1 MQRAYSPLRQIP
13 RHTGIFGACLLGLT
27 LAACAGPQQSAKP
40 ARAPAAELGPITP
53 TAVDDATFAASAY
66 RVLVGADTGQKRA
79 SLLAGVVAR
88 QLERARTRFD
98 SERPENGFTAL
109 QGAFLLM
116 RRGEFR
122 REALTHAAPTLE
134 QGAAVAAR
142 LGEEG
147 YSLALYSL
155 LGGLL
160 PPGANRDD
168 VEGHLA
174 AMSSFHAMTSTEGPL
189 VAAGSDA
196 RVAAQRAVLDSSDE
210 EFRDASQRLLTWI
223 GKARQAG
230 QGDIAAHSNADRE
243 EAYKAL
249 RGGGY
254 ELVALYLRHNDP
266 LGALTA
272 VDEAGLDRAVPPD
285 LRARLEA
292 TAQDDDPEAWVDLFR
307 LYDSLAREVQAV
319 LSLDPRPFEGA
330 AWGTAVSLFRAEPG
344 SFRGTM
350 PLATRLVDYGMAE
363 VAPLVLASGL
373 ARGAAPEQLSA
384 ALAVVLNATVAEAE
398 AGQQDA
404 ARRTFESSAPLLELA
419 SSKAFAGRV
428 SPSPARFR
436 YVMGALEAGRGDL
449 ARAEPLLEAAVQEEP
464 SVEALRVLAAIARQK
479 RDVPATLKLLERARA
494 VAEKNGSAVDEADI
508 WHTEFEVL
516 RDSGDHAGA
525 AQALDRA
532 LTRALDATKQARPGA
547 TQARAERLLAHV
559 LEHFGDLP
567 AMRRATER
575 GYDAAALDVNQ
586 LSATITD
593 TARRAFTRRDLAAAR
608 NALSRAMDASLPPDE
623 LVYIALWLA
632 LLERQLGVPTDGSV
646 EDAFAAMDEAPGWS
660 GRLRAWA
667 RGKIGDGD
675 LLAAARD
682 PAQRTEALFYTTMAR
697 RAAGDANTDSEL
709 AKIAQSEAV
718 NLVEIGIARDLLALK
733 SGAEAGYKLPAGV
746 SLP

>member
-1 MQRAYSPLRQIP
+1 M
-13 RHTGIFGACLLGLT
+13 
-27 LAACAGPQQSAKP
+27 
-40 ARAPAAELGPITP
+40 GPITP
-53 TAVDDATFAASAY
+53 VAVDDASFATSAY

-88 QLERARTRFD
+88 QLERAHRRFD
-98 SERPENGFTAL
+98 SQRPENGYAGL

-122 REALTHAAPTLE
+122 REAFTHAAPALE

-155 LGGLL
+155 LDGLL
-160 PPGANRDD
+160 APGPDRDD
-168 VEGHLA
+168 VETHLQ
-174 AMSSFHAMTSTEGPL
+174 AMASFHAMTSTAGPL
-189 VAAGSDA
+189 VAAGADA
-196 RVAAQRAVLDSSDE
+196 RVAAQRALLDSSDQ

-230 QGDIAAHSNADRE
+230 QGDIASHSNADRE
-243 EAYKAL
+243 EAYRAL

-254 ELVALYLRHNDP
+254 ALVALYLRHADP

-272 VDEAGLDRAVPPD
+272 VDEAGLDRAVSPD

-292 TAQDDDPEAWVDLFR
+292 TAQDDDPEAWQDLFR

-319 LSLDPRPFEGA
+319 LSLDPRLFEGA
-330 AWGTAVSLFRAEPG
+330 AWGAAVSLFRAEPG
-344 SFRGTM
+344 SFRGSM

-373 ARGAAPEQLSA
+373 ARGASPEQLAA
-384 ALAVVLNATVAEAE
+384 ALALVLNATVAEAE

-404 ARRTFESSAPLLELA
+404 ARRTFEGAAPLLELA

-449 ARAEPLLEAAVQEEP
+449 ARAKPLLEAAVQEEP
-464 SVEALRVLAAIARQK
+464 SVDALRVLASIARQR
-479 RDVPATLKLLERARA
+479 RDVPAALKLLESARA
-494 VAEKNGSAVDEADI
+494 LAEKTGNVVDEADV

-516 RDSGDHAGA
+516 RDSGDRAGA
-525 AQALDRA
+525 SKALDRA
-532 LTRALDATKQARPGA
+532 LTRVLDAVRQSRAGSS
-547 TQARAERLLAHV
+547 QARAERLLAHV
-559 LEHFGDLP
+559 LEHFGDVP
-567 AMRRATER
+567 AMHRATER
-575 GYDAAALDVNQ
+575 AYDAASSDVNQ

-593 TARRAFTRRDLAAAR
+593 AARRALTRRDLAAGR
-608 NALSRAMDASLPPDE
+608 NALARATEASLPPDE
-623 LVYIALWLA
+623 LVYIAIWLE
-632 LLERQLGVPTDGSV
+632 LLERQLGIPTDEAI
-646 EDAFAAMDEAPGWS
+646 EDAFASMDEAPGWS
-660 GRLRAWA
+660 GKLRAWG
-667 RGKIGDGD
+667 RGKLTDAD

-697 RAAGDANTDSEL
+697 RAGGDASTDADLEKV
-709 AKIAQSEAV
+709 AASEAV
-718 NLVEIGIARDLLALK
+718 NLVEIGIARDLLAIK
-733 SGAEAGYKLPAGV
+733 SGAETGYKLPSGV
-746 SLP
+746 NVP